1 MQQPNNNQQ
10 AHGQVAKDIKDLH
23 QFGYAQEL
31 FREMGGFSNFAISFS
46 IISILT
52 GAVTLYGF
60 GINMGG
66 PGVMGFGWPL
76 VTIFVLLIAA
86 SMAELASAIPTSGA
100 LYHWSAVL
108 GGPAWGWFTAW
119 FNLIGQMTITAGID
133 FGCAMFAAPLL
144 GMGESWTNFLIVYAV
159 ILVMHGLLNHYGIRL
174 VARLNDLSAVYHM
187 VGVAI
192 LVGALLLFVP
202 KHDINLPFMIGKFG
216 NASYPVWWAFMLA
229 LLQAQWTY
237 TGYDG
242 SAHVTEETVDP
253 RHRGPWGVYLSVAV
267 SAIFGYVMLLA
278 VTASIQDLGAVQAA
292 SNPYIAAVEG
302 ALGTVWG
309 RAMLWIVTI
318 AMWFCGLSSITANSR
333 MIFAFARDGGMPF
346 SSTWATV
353 SKKYRTPVAAIW
365 MSVVVAFLFA
375 IWSGA
380 YPVITSI
387 STLALYISYLAPVLL
402 KFYKQMKGEFRPEH
416 FGPWNLGS
424 WSPVVNVL
432 ALVWGVIISILFAV
446 PPNQLA
452 GYTFGGLTVLLIIYW
467 VGWERKR
474 FKGPKAIGAEEEL
487 AKIEAELERQSIYKE
502 SAVK

>member
-1 MQQPNNNQQ
+1 MQQNKP
-10 AHGQVAKDIKDLH
+10 APGSHGQVAKDIKDLH

-60 GINMGG
+60 GLNMGG

-76 VTIFVLLIAA
+76 VTIFVLLISA

-108 GGPAWGWFTAW
+108 GGNGWGWWTAW
-119 FNLIGQMTITAGID
+119 LNLIGQMTITAGID
-133 FGCAMFAAPLL
+133 FGAAMFAAPLL
-144 GMGESWTNFLIVYAV
+144 GMAENWSSFLIVYAV
-159 ILVMHGLLNHYGIRL
+159 ILLTHGLLNHFGIRL
-174 VARLNDLSAVYHM
+174 VARLNDVSAVYHM
-187 VGVAI
+187 VGVAV
-192 LVGALLLFVP
+192 LVVALVFFAP
-202 KHDINLPFMIGKFG
+202 KHDIKLAFMLGKFG
-216 NASYPVWWAFMLA
+216 NSAIPYGWAFMLA

-237 TGYDG
+237 TGYDA

-253 RHRGPWGVYLSVAV
+253 RRRGPWGVYLSVAV
-267 SAIFGYVMLLA
+267 SAVFGYIMLLA
-278 VTASIQDLGAVQAA
+278 VTGSIQDLSVVQAA

-302 ALGTVWG
+302 ALGTAWG
-309 RAMLWIVTI
+309 RGMLWIVTI

-333 MIFAFARDGGMPF
+333 MIYAFARDGGMPF
-346 SSTWATV
+346 SKLWATI
-353 SKKYRTPVAAIW
+353 SRKYRTPVPAIW

-387 STLALYISYLAPVLL
+387 STLALYASYLIPVGL
-402 KFYKQMKGEFRPEH
+402 KLYKERKGEFRKEH
-416 FGPWNLGS
+416 YGPWSLGN

-432 ALVWGVIISILFAV
+432 AILWGALILVLFAV

-452 GYTFGGLTVLLIIYW
+452 GYTFGGLIVLLIIYW
-467 VGWERKR
+467 VGYARPR
-474 FKGPKAIGAEEEL
+474 FKGPQAIGAEDEL
-487 AKIEAELERQSIYKE
+487 ARIEAQLERESIYKE
-502 SAVK
+502 SKV